1 MQNCEFTLSDRA
13 IGTLTIK
20 NGSAMNLLDGAT
32 VKEMSST
39 LRDLAGTAD
48 LRALVIRGDG
58 DRAFVGGVNLRE
70 VPAMKPREAVAFISN
85 LAELCES
92 VRDFPAPTIARIPGW
107 CLGGGLEFAAA
118 CDIRIGA
125 TTAQFGMPEVRM
137 GLPSVIHANLL
148 PRLIGEGRT
157 RWFLLTG
164 ALIDGRKAQD
174 WGFLTEAVELKN
186 LDAAVDQVIADL
198 LASAPQAVRTQKAL
212 LRVWEDTALERGIK
226 ESIAAFGR
234 SFETGEPAECINRF
248 FESKKKR

>member
-20 NGSAMNLLDGAT
+20 NGTAMNLLDGAT
-32 VKEMSST
+32 VQELSST
-39 LRDLAGTAD
+39 IRDLANNPD

-58 DRAFVGGVNLRE
+58 DRAFVGGVNLKE
-70 VPAMKPREAVAFISN
+70 VPAMTPRGAVAFISR
-85 LAELCES
+85 LAELCEA

-118 CDIRIGA
+118 CDIRVGA
-125 TTAQFGMPEVRM
+125 TMAQFGMPEVRM

-164 ALIDGRKAQD
+164 ALIDGKKALD
-174 WGFLTEAVELKN
+174 WGFLTEAVELKD

-212 LRVWEDTALERGIK
+212 LQAWEDTALERGIK

-234 SFETGEPAECINRF
+234 SFETGEPAECIRRF
-248 FESKKKR
+248 FASKKKR